1 MTVRVSKPEFNL
13 TEKITELDK
22 PTGLK
27 GSELMR
33 SDTAQDARDL
43 VSAGRKNK
51 IINGAMLIDQRHGG
65 SSNPTTISYHTD
77 RFRTQAA
84 GMDQLNQSY
93 QQVSDGPDGF
103 PKSLKITTNTPESDI
118 ASTGEYLALYQKIEG
133 QNLQDLAYGTSG
145 AKSVTVSFYVK
156 SSITGTF
163 CYTVY
168 RDESTDRAINK
179 TYTINRE
186 NTWERKSI
194 ILEGDTVQAI
204 GNGNTAN
211 WWNVWILGSSPG
223 YYSAPTSVW
232 ANYSGSNWA
241 GFHEQNGVITTSGA
255 TWQIT
260 GVQIEIGKNT
270 TEFEHRSYEEELAL
284 CRRYYQVLVDQAG
297 SSSQKSFG
305 IACAFSNTSMHSV
318 HPLIPPMRDTPTI
331 DYTTGSNYY
340 KAFANNTSDFYD
352 SMSLV
357 GNSHPHAADLMVS
370 SGLSV
375 TQGHAVLLRTQNAA
389 SKIAFEAEL

>member
-1 MTVRVSKPEFNL
+1 MTVRITKPEFNL
-13 TEKITELDK
+13 REKISELDK

-27 GSELMR
+27 GTELMR
-33 SDTAQDARDL
+33 SDTTQDARDL

-65 SSNPTTISYHTD
+65 SSNSSSNGFHTD

-93 QQVSDGPDGF
+93 QQVSDGPAGF

-118 ASTGEYLALYQKIEG
+118 ASSGEYLALYQKIEG
-133 QNLQDLAYGTSG
+133 QNLQDLAYGTAS
-145 AKSVTVSFYVK
+145 AKPVTVSFYVK

-168 RDESTDRAINK
+168 RNETTDRAINK
-179 TYTINRE
+179 TYTINKA

-194 ILEGDTVQAI
+194 TLEGDTVQAI
-204 GNGNTAN
+204 GNDNADN

-232 ANYSGSNWA
+232 ANYSSSNWA
-241 GFHEQNGVITTSGA
+241 GFHKQNGVITTNGA

-260 GVQIEIGKNT
+260 GVQIEIGENA
-270 TEFEHRSYEEELAL
+270 TEFEHRSFAEELSL
-284 CRRYYQVLVDQAG
+284 CQRYFWRLDNASNAAGAQWLYKIGHGGNDGYRRATV
-297 SSSQKSFG
+297 
-305 IACAFSNTSMHSV
+305 N
-318 HPLIPPMRDTPTI
+318 HPVPMRGSPSVTNISLTA
-331 DYTTGSNYY
+331 TGSASGVQFNGSH
-340 KAFANNTSDFYD
+340 TSTIYVNGAGGG
-352 SMSLV
+352 LV
-357 GNSHPHAADLMVS
+357 E
-370 SGLSV
+370 
-375 TQGHAVLLRTQNAA
+375 LRGAY
-389 SKIAFEAEL
+389 FDVEL